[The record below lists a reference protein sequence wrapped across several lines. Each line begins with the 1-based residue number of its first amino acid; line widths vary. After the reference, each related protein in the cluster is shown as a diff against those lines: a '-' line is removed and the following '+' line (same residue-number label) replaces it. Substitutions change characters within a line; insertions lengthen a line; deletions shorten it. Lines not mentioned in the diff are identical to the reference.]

1 MINEILN
8 KYKNCDLSN
17 IDVLIDFLI
26 DLENSGM
33 EAVFINQKY
42 FSEAKHII
50 HIGKSNSIP
59 YCVYLSVLD
68 MDREEAINLIKQE
81 KELNNINYIYEV

>member
-1 MINEILN
+1 MIDEILN

-33 EAVFINQKY
+33 EEVLINQKY
-42 FSEAKHII
+42 FSEAKQII
-50 HIGKSNSIP
+50 HIGKGYSIP